1 MTRIARGLAAG
12 LIGAALAAGA
22 AAAQDRVLRAD
33 TSGQGSVPAI
43 MMVTLG
49 ELLQEKTDL
58 RLQIS
63 TGKAGTRS
71 AVDGAK
77 GNVDVFSSAPTIT
90 HYMQTR
96 TLMFAKMDG
105 APELATHIRS
115 IVNYPF
121 GAYHAVTWAESGIES
136 LKDVKGKRLFVGPPG
151 GAAVRS
157 ATAMIEAE
165 AGYRM
170 DEDYQTAKL
179 DWNAGFQAFQ
189 DRQVDVYFMPSAAPA
204 AQFQQLAA
212 LGKIRFL
219 GLSDEAANS
228 PMIQDVI
235 SVVGRTIEELPADIY
250 GPNQV
255 NETPVK
261 TLGTWGVLDVG
272 AHVDDETAYLI
283 TKTFWENIER
293 FYEASVPLKA
303 ITRETGIKYLASPLH
318 PGAYRYYKEAG
329 FDIPAA
335 AVPPGAAQ

>member
-1 MTRIARGLAAG
+1 MNRIVRGFAAG
-12 LIGAALAAGA
+12 LVGAAFAAGA
-22 AAAQDRVLRAD
+22 GSAQETVLRAD

-49 ELLQEKTDL
+49 EVLQDQTPY

-90 HYMQTR
+90 HYMKTQ
-96 TLMFAKMDG
+96 TLMFAKMDD

-121 GAYHAVTWAESGIES
+121 GAYHAVTWADSGIES

-157 ATAMIEAE
+157 SVSMIEAE
-165 AGYRM
+165 TGYKM
-170 DEDYQTAKL
+170 GEDYDTAKL

-212 LGKIRFL
+212 MGEIRFL

-228 PMIQDVI
+228 DLIKEVI
-235 SVVGRTIEELPADIY
+235 SVVGRTIEELPPGIY

-272 AHVDDETAYLI
+272 AHVDEETAYQI
-283 TKTFWENIER
+283 TKAFWDNIDR
-293 FYEASVPLKA
+293 FHEASVPLKS

-329 FDIPAA
+329 FDIPPG
-335 AVPPGAAQ
+335 AVPPEVSQ